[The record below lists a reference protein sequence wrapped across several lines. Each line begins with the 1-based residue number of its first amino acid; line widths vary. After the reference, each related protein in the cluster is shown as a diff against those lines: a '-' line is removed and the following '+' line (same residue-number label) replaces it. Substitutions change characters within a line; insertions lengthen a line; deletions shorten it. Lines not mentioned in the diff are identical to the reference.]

1 MTFLFP
7 VDTRFA
13 LKNSLI
19 SARMKALSIDSPIMT
34 TFFNHQAIEQKWQRV
49 WADSAI
55 NQTGPAKGKKKYIL
69 DMFPYPSADGLH
81 VGHPESYT
89 ATDIMARYYRFRGY
103 NVLHPVGF
111 DAFGLPAENY
121 AIKKGVHPKIKT
133 QENMETFRRQ
143 IKSLGFSYDWSREV
157 ISSSPDYY
165 RWTQWLFL
173 QLYKKGLAYKKQA
186 PVNWCDSCKTVLA
199 NEQVVD
205 GSPRS
210 EVGAG
215 KCERCENQVIQK
227 ELEQWF
233 FKVTDYA
240 KELLEKIDSL
250 DWSDA
255 LKATQKNWLG
265 KSEGAEIEF
274 NVQHLTFN
282 IQVFTTRP
290 DTLFG
295 ATYLVL
301 APEHGL
307 IKDLKLKI
315 DNWDEV
321 EKYIN
326 QTKSKNKLERTDL
339 AKEKTGLELK
349 GIKAVNPAT
358 KKEIPIWLAD
368 YVLTDY
374 GTGAIMAVP
383 AHDER
388 DFEFARKFDLPIAEV
403 ISGGAG
409 GQCYSGEGKLIN
421 SDKFNGLSSE
431 EARDKITKF
440 VKGEKKVQYKIRD
453 WLVSRQRYWG
463 APIPIIYCDKCGLVA
478 GPGN

>member
-1 MTFLFP
+1 M
-7 VDTRFA
+7 
-13 LKNSLI
+13 
-19 SARMKALSIDSPIMT
+19 
-34 TFFNHQAIEQKWQRV
+34 
-49 WADSAI
+49 
-55 NQTGPAKGKKKYIL
+55 
-69 DMFPYPSADGLH
+69 
-81 VGHPESYT
+81 
-89 ATDIMARYYRFRGY
+89 
-103 NVLHPVGF
+103 
-111 DAFGLPAENY
+111 
-121 AIKKGVHPKIKT
+121 
-133 QENMETFRRQ
+133 
-143 IKSLGFSYDWSREV
+143 
-157 ISSSPDYY
+157 
-165 RWTQWLFL
+165 
-173 QLYKKGLAYKKQA
+173 
-186 PVNWCDSCKTVLA
+186 
-199 NEQVVD
+199 
-205 GSPRS
+205 
-210 EVGAG
+210 
-215 KCERCENQVIQK
+215 
-227 ELEQWF
+227 
-233 FKVTDYA
+233 
-240 KELLEKIDSL
+240 
-250 DWSDA
+250 
-255 LKATQKNWLG
+255 
-265 KSEGAEIEF
+265 
-274 NVQHLTFN
+274 
-282 IQVFTTRP
+282 
-290 DTLFG
+290 
-295 ATYLVL
+295 L

-478 GPGN
+478 VPEKDLPVLLPDDVDFKPTGESPLKSSKSFNNVKCPKCGGAARREADTMDTFVCSSWYFLRYCDAHNQQEAFSKKAVKYWLPVDLYIGGMEHAVGHLIYSRFIVKALRDMGYLKFDEPFLKMRNQGIILAEDGRKMSKRWGNVINPDEVVEAYGADTMRIYEMFMGPLEDTKPWSQQGIIGIRRFLEKVYKLISNELKIQNLKLNKNSKFKIDNLQRLLHKTIKKVTEDVEALKFNTAISSMMLSIAQ